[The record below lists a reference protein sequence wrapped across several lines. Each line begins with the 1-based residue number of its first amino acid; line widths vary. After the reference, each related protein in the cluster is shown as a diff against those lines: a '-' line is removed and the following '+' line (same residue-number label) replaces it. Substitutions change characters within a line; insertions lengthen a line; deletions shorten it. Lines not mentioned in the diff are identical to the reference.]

1 MWKYKGIRFDDA
13 TMKVEDDL
21 NDWSQICPDCVKK
34 YNIPESML
42 DDGGSGIC
50 GVEGCENDID
60 KESDKTSMYYID
72 FPEGELIEI
81 TE

>member
-1 MWKYKGIRFDDA
+1 MWKYKDIIFDD
-13 TMKVEDDL
+13 TVQKLDDGL
-21 NDWSQICPDCVKK
+21 NDWSQICPECTKK
-34 YNIPESML
+34 YNIPKYML

-50 GVEGCENDID
+50 GVAGCNNEID
-60 KESDKTSMYYID
+60 KENEEITMYYID